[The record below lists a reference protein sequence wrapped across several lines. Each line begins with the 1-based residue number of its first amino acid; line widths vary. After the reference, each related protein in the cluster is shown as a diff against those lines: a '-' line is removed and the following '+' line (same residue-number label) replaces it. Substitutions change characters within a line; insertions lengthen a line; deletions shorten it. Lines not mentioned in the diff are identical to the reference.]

1 MKTLWARL
9 PLWGRM
15 ALMIGLALGT
25 ATLVIVARKDL
36 EHRDPST
43 IRGSPRVWD
52 TVTRFPGG
60 AVAYLTLGRRAEKS
74 AS

>member
-1 MKTLWARL
+1 MKRLWARL
-9 PLWGRM
+9 PFWGRV

-25 ATLVIVARKDL
+25 ATVVIVARKDL
-36 EHRDPST
+36 EDRDPST
-43 IRGSPRVWD
+43 MRGNPRVWD

-60 AVAYLTLGRRAEKS
+60 AVAYLALGRRTHNR